1 MSKPILYID
10 GDICAY
16 MTAAACEK
24 KTIIATHLP
33 SGKSKP
39 FKNKTEL
46 KKLLKEKGKELTN
59 DYQIKEV
66 QEAIPVEQC
75 IKSLQ
80 QKIQNI
86 VSAVEPDEYFVLIG
100 GINNFRDKLPLPSKY
115 KGSRKD
121 ILRPVHLKACLNYL
135 RDAYR
140 IPEINGWEADDE
152 LSILG
157 YTSLSQ
163 GNKAVIATLDKDV
176 MQGNGLLVYNE
187 TIKEPPRLIDE
198 LGELYLKIDTKGGKT
213 VKGSGLKFL
222 CFQWIFGDTSDCY
235 SPYELSNY
243 SFGQLSAYDRLVD
256 CKTVPEC
263 LEVVIKTFKD
273 FYPIA
278 FEYLCWQGLTHKAD
292 WYTMLELYFKC
303 CWMKRSYED
312 PSDPLELFS
321 KYGIQLTDIHSTNSL
336 TKETT

>member
-1 MSKPILYID
+1 MNGRNILSKTILYID

-16 MTAAACEK
+16 QTAAACEK
-24 KTIIATHLP
+24 KTIVALHLP
-33 SGKSKP
+33 TGKSKP

-46 KKLLKEKGKELTN
+46 KKSLKEKGKELTS

-80 QKIQNI
+80 QKVQNI
-86 VSAVEPDEYFVLIG
+86 VSAVEPDEYFVLVG
-100 GINNFRDKLPLPSKY
+100 GINNFRDKLPLPTKY
-115 KGSRKD
+115 KGGRKD
-121 ILRPVHLKACLNYL
+121 ILRPVHLKACLRYL
-135 RDAYR
+135 KDAYR
-140 IPEINGWEADDE
+140 IPEIDGHEADDE

-157 YTSLSQ
+157 YTSIAKGCKS
-163 GNKAVIATLDKDV
+163 VIATQDKDAN
-176 MQGNGLLVYNE
+176 QGNGLWIYNE
-187 TIKEPPRLIDE
+187 NTKEPPWLVDE
-198 LGELYLKIDTKGGKT
+198 LGELYLKLDAKGAKT

-235 SPYELSNY
+235 SPYELSTFP
-243 SFGQLSAYDRLVD
+243 FGQISAYDRLEP
-256 CKTVPEC
+256 CITVQEC

-273 FYPIA
+273 FYPEP
-278 FEYLCWQGLTHKAD
+278 FEYQCWQGLTHKAN

-321 KYGIQLTDIHSTNSL
+321 KYGIKL
-336 TKETT
+336 TKE

>member
-1 MSKPILYID
+1 MDKFEKTILYID
-10 GDICAY
+10 GDIASY

-33 SGKSKP
+33 SGKSEP

-46 KKLLKEKGKELTN
+46 KKTLKEKGKELTL

-86 VSAVEPDEYFVLIG
+86 VSAVEPDEYYVLVG
-100 GINNFRDKLPLPSKY
+100 GKNNFRDKLPLPSKY
-115 KGSRKD
+115 KGARKD

-135 RDAYR
+135 KDAYR
-140 IPEINGWEADDE
+140 IPEIDGWEADDE

-157 YTSLSQ
+157 YNALSQ

-187 TIKEPPRLIDE
+187 NTKEPPWLIDE

-235 SPYELSNY
+235 SPYELSTY
-243 SFGQLSAYDRLVD
+243 PFGQISAYERLVD
-256 CKTVPEC
+256 CKTVSEC
-263 LEVVIKTFKD
+263 LRVVVKTFKD
-273 FYPIA
+273 FYPEP
-278 FEYLCWQGLTHKAD
+278 FEYQCWQGLTHKAD

-312 PSDPLELFS
+312 LSDPLELFS
-321 KYGIQLTDIHSTNSL
+321 KYGIELN
-336 TKETT
+336 KE